1 VRRLRR
7 TARDRA
13 PSGGLFKGEMEQPN
27 RTPVPETMVAAC
39 AATAL
44 TLVYSAPTPGVGS
57 RYVDGPIAHE
67 SRMLSVISAREVL
80 AGSGR
85 RGVGETVLEA
95 TLASLASAGFAD
107 PRAAGYLAPLA
118 RAALLGE
125 SSGRVLARL
134 GHEDLAPFARA
145 LEALGD
151 GGPLASALRVALGAG
166 RDATLRDAMRFAAA
180 RDPLAREYARNFEVT
195 RELARPA
202 LLAALSRADSVRGAL
217 VQTYLEVLSEVPDL
231 DVAGRAGSREAEDVS
246 RMAHGVL
253 KAGGVHS
260 RRGLEGLANL
270 DGLLRADRRLAPS
283 ATEPPVIAAAFLV
296 ALEYGPDSLT
306 NRLRPATGYNRGR

>member
-1 VRRLRR
+1 
-7 TARDRA
+7 
-13 PSGGLFKGEMEQPN
+13 MEQPN
-27 RTPVPETMVAAC
+27 RTPVPEIVVAAS

-67 SRMLSVISAREVL
+67 SRMLSIISAREAL
-80 AGSGR
+80 TGSGR
-85 RGVGETVLEA
+85 RGVGETVLET
-95 TLASLASAGFAD
+95 TLASLAFAGFAD
-107 PRAAGYLAPLA
+107 PRAAGHLVPLA
-118 RAALLGE
+118 RAALLGQ

-145 LEALGD
+145 LEAAGN
-151 GGPLASALRVALGAG
+151 GGPLASALKVALGAG
-166 RDATLRDAMRFAAA
+166 KDATLRDAMRFAAA
-180 RDPLAREYARNFEVT
+180 RDPLAREYARDFEVT

-231 DVAGRAGSREAEDVS
+231 DVAERAGSREAEDVS

-283 ATEPPVIAAAFLV
+283 ATEPPVIAAAFLI
-296 ALEYGPDSLT
+296 ALEYGPASLSH
-306 NRLRPATGYNRGR
+306 RLRPATGYNRGR

>member
-1 VRRLRR
+1 
-7 TARDRA
+7 
-13 PSGGLFKGEMEQPN
+13 MEQPN
-27 RTPVPETMVAAC
+27 RTPVPEIVVAAS

-44 TLVYSAPTPGVGS
+44 TLVYSAPTPGAGS

-67 SRMLSVISAREVL
+67 SRMLSVISTRETLAR
-80 AGSGR
+80 SGR
-85 RGVGETVLEA
+85 RGVGETVLET
-95 TLASLASAGFAD
+95 TLASLAFAGFAD
-107 PRAAGYLAPLA
+107 PRATGYLVPLA

-134 GHEDLAPFARA
+134 GPEDLVSFARA
-145 LEALGD
+145 LEAVGD
-151 GGPLASALRVALGAG
+151 GGPLANALKVALGAG
-166 RDATLRDAMRFAAA
+166 KDATLRDAMRFAAA
-180 RDPLAREYARNFEVT
+180 RDSLAREYARDFEVT

-231 DVAGRAGSREAEDVS
+231 DVAERAGSREAEDVS

-270 DGLLRADRRLAPS
+270 DGILRADRRLAPS
-283 ATEPPVIAAAFLV
+283 ATELPVFAAAFLV
-296 ALEYGPDSLT
+296 ALEYGPDSLSY
-306 NRLRPATGYNRGR
+306 RLMPATGFSRGR